1 MYLASK
7 ATPITKTKK
16 SDFMLIAALTI
27 LMVMGASQIIAAI
40 GTINP
45 VQAQPVGNGSF
56 KVIVNIKGI
65 DATIDKAQI
74 WVTGKDET
82 ESTTLNN
89 PISLINA
96 NNNDEGGILRIEFE
110 FKQGTIKVGDRIEAC
125 FKVLEDKDKEGTHFA
140 CQKEKVNTSANEP
153 QTINII
159 L

>member
-27 LMVMGASQIIAAI
+27 LMVMGTSQIIAAI

-65 DATIDKAQI
+65 DPTVAKAQI
-74 WVTGKDET
+74 WVTAENNVT
-82 ESTTLNN
+82 ESTTLSN
-89 PISLINA
+89 PISLTNSSGS
-96 NNNDEGGILRIEFE
+96 DEGGILRVEFQ
-110 FKQGTIKVGDRIEAC
+110 FDPGV
-125 FKVLEDKDKEGTHFA
+125 
-140 CQKEKVNTSANEP
+140 
-153 QTINII
+153 
-159 L
+159 

>member
-1 MYLASK
+1 LVL
-7 ATPITKTKK
+7 
-16 SDFMLIAALTI
+16 LIQFKHQTI
-27 LMVMGASQIIAAI
+27 
-40 GTINP
+40 
-45 VQAQPVGNGSF
+45 GNGSF

-65 DATIDKAQI
+65 DPTIDKAQI
-74 WVTGKDET
+74 WVTGKGET

-110 FKQGTIKVGDRIEAC
+110 FKQGVIKVGDQFKAC

-140 CQKEKVNTSANEP
+140 CQTGVNTPANQPE
-153 QTINII
+153 IANIV